1 MKSRILL
8 TAIVVLALITASV
21 QVYAAPM
28 IMQATPEIRVVNPL
42 TGDSDFIFATSD
54 PLGTRFN
61 ATAEVHDATDLF
73 AYQVYVSVNDTL
85 LNITRAWLPHW
96 DPGWVFAGKST
107 VRPNPAFYD
116 FDTDGYLESA
126 KVGDSMLMGDPFTG
140 SGLLAIIEFE
150 VVYVPAQGKVSC
162 NLTIDSTDT
171 YLLNY
176 DLDEVPV
183 TKTGGYYEYVGPAGP
198 EPPHA
203 EFTYSPAT
211 PYIGTTIT
219 FDASDSTPNGG
230 ELTSYT
236 WDFGD
241 GSLPSTESDP
251 VTTHAYVT
259 NGTFTVTLT
268 VLDTEGL
275 NDTAMQPVTVLTEPE
290 IDVDLND
297 DRKVDITDIAIVAL
311 AFGSYPGHERWN
323 EPADVNKD
331 EMVCMKDIVLV
342 ALNFGAVL

>member
-1 MKSRILL
+1 MKKKALL
-8 TAIVVLALITASV
+8 TTLIILALVTASL
-21 QVYAAPM
+21 QIYMTRA
-28 IMQATPEIRVVNPL
+28 QTTPEIRIVNPL
-42 TGDSDFIFATSD
+42 TGGSDFLFTTSD

-61 ATAEVHDATDLF
+61 ATAEVNNTENLF
-73 AYQVYVSVNDTL
+73 AYQVYVTINDTL

-96 DPGWVFAGKST
+96 DASWVFAGKSS
-107 VRPNPAFYD
+107 VRPTPAFYD
-116 FDTDGYLESA
+116 FDTDGSFESA

-140 SGLLAIIEFE
+140 SGLLAIVEFE
-150 VVYVPAQGKVSC
+150 IIHIPAQGTVSC
-162 NLTIDSTDT
+162 DMTIDSTDT

-203 EFTYSPAT
+203 EFTYTPDT
-211 PYIGTTIT
+211 PYIGTPIT
-219 FDASDSTPNGG
+219 FDASSSTPNGG

-241 GSLPSTESDP
+241 GSPPVTESDP
-251 VTTHAYVT
+251 VTTHSYAT
-259 NGTFTVTLT
+259 NETFDVMLT

-275 NDTAMQPVTVLTEPE
+275 SDMTMQSIEVLTEPE
-290 IDVDLND
+290 MDVDLND
-297 DRKVDITDIAIVAL
+297 DRQVDITDIAIVAL
-311 AFGSYPGHERWN
+311 AFGSFPGHENWN
-323 EPADVNKD
+323 ESADVNKD

-342 ALNFGAVL
+342 AMNFGAIL